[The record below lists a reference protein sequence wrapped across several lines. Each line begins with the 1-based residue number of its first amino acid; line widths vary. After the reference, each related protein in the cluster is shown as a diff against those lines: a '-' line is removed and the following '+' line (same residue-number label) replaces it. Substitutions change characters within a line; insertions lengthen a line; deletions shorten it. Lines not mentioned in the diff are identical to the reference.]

1 MLDPELYELCRK
13 LHPLIGETADQLWY
27 LYATAETHP
36 LRMESEG
43 LIHAVALRELGSRVD
58 HRQILL
64 PPPTESVAMGDLY
77 LGRLL
82 YAQQP
87 GHVLMQR
94 ITEIPSH
101 IAMIGT
107 TGSGKST
114 AVLGLL
120 IECLRKELPFMVLD
134 WKRAYRNL
142 RNHPLGNQIQVFTVG
157 RNVKPL
163 EWNALKAP
171 PGTSQMTWIK
181 IIGEILT
188 RSHVSG
194 DGVGLILMEAMEKLI
209 PAMKHANEHHPNFHD
224 LKAGLENARMTGRK
238 SLWHQSAL
246 RVLHALTYDA
256 EATRSINSRKPVALE
271 ELLTQPVV
279 LELDMGLPSDLRIFF
294 SEVLFRWIHLY
305 RLHQG
310 ETKQTRHLLVLEE
323 AHNLLE
329 SNSYKSDVHN
339 HLQTLL
345 RELRGFGQGL
355 CILTQTVANLPQW
368 LLANINTLCI
378 FILSHEADIFAAK
391 RALFL
396 QPKEEYYLDVLRIG
410 EALVKIKGR
419 TNTCHVAFRDLPD
432 SIKKR
437 IDDMELGGQ
446 QK

>member
-13 LHPLIGETADQLWY
+13 LHPLIGNTADQLWY

-36 LRMESEG
+36 LRMETEG
-43 LIHAVALRELGSRVD
+43 LIRAVALRELGNSVD
-58 HRQILL
+58 KKTILL
-64 PPPTESVAMGDLY
+64 PPPTQAVARGDLY

-87 GHVLMQR
+87 SHELMQR

-101 IAMIGT
+101 LAMIGT

-114 AVLGLL
+114 AVIGLL
-120 IECLRKELPFMVLD
+120 TECLRKNLPFLVID

-142 RNHPLGNQIQVFTVG
+142 QNHPYANDLEVFTIG
-157 RNVKPL
+157 RASKPL

-181 IIGEILT
+181 IVGEILT

-194 DGVGLILMEAMEKLI
+194 DGVGLLLMEAMESLI
-209 PAMKHANEHHPNFHD
+209 PAMEHAHEYHPNFHD
-224 LKAGLENARMTGRK
+224 LKTNLENQKPSGRK

-246 RVLHALTYDA
+246 RVLHALTYDD
-256 EATRSINSRKPVALE
+256 EATRSINARQPVTLE
-271 ELLTQPVV
+271 ELLSKPVV
-279 LELDMGLPSDLRIFF
+279 FELDMGLPSDLRIFL

-305 RLHQG
+305 RLQQG

-329 SNSYKSDVHN
+329 SNSYKADVHN

-345 RELRGFGQGL
+345 RELRGFGQGV

-368 LLANINTLCI
+368 LVANINTLCI
-378 FILSHEADIFAAK
+378 FMLSHEADILAAK

-396 QPKEEYYLDVLRIG
+396 QPKEEGYLDLLKIG

-419 TNTCHVAFRDLPD
+419 TNTCHVAFRDMPD
-432 SIKKR
+432 DVKVRVS
-437 IDDMELGGQ
+437 DEELR
-446 QK
+446 K